1 MPEFACAF
9 PAVLKLNKR
18 HIKIIL
24 IAMIHAVVDLFAGMI
39 IMLSEKLKDD
49 CSDFKN
55 RADRCRFHIQCFST
69 NKRISRAKVQKSISK
84 QSEIGLYLHSS
95 NALLNTNRDILSVN
109 KVPYHV
115 SVSYRAI
122 SLKLHITYHE
132 FFSKAVFSCRI
143 VRRVKAFRVR

>member
-18 HIKIIL
+18 HNKIIL
-24 IAMIHAVVDLFAGMI
+24 IAMIHTVVDLFAGMI
-39 IMLSEKLKDD
+39 IMLSGKLKDD
-49 CSDFKN
+49 CSD
-55 RADRCRFHIQCFST
+55 RCRFHIQYFST

-122 SLKLHITYHE
+122 SLKLHMTYHE